1 MFPQDASAKQKGAG
15 NIEKQ
20 ETSHIHIALAQ
31 NFGVGPK
38 NPILPVIEKTIF
50 LIFSAFFHYIDQ
62 IISCYI
68 HSPMSLSLTHT
79 HKPSQPSAPIVCNFS
94 ALFLIIS
101 FFLSQRF
108 VFGDLHS
115 LYTLLN
121 SQK

>member
-68 HSPMSLSLTHT
+68 HSPMSHTHTHTHT

-94 ALFLIIS
+94 ALFLIIP
-101 FFLSQRF
+101 FFYLNILF
-108 VFGDLHS
+108 LVTFIHCTHS
-115 LYTLLN
+115 
-121 SQK
+121 

>member
-50 LIFSAFFHYIDQ
+50 LIFSAIFHYIDQ

-68 HSPMSLSLTHT
+68 HSPMSFSLSLSHTHT
-79 HKPSQPSAPIVCNFS
+79 HTNHLNLVLPLSAILV
-94 ALFLIIS
+94 L
-101 FFLSQRF
+101 
-108 VFGDLHS
+108 
-115 LYTLLN
+115 
-121 SQK
+121 